1 MVITFDAENRGTPDH
16 PFVQPKATVSYE
28 SVTKDNYE
36 KRLIELNPRAADGRP
51 LKHSILLSE
60 EYPGRANPFDVLKGV
75 IILKRLLS
83 LNTNLP
89 MTIKDFHVGRQ
100 IIFPTEEDIQQGFHV
115 IDRDA
120 AQLFFEVMQYYR
132 AFEQEFN
139 RQTRFMMRQLRM
151 TGSSE

>member
-1 MVITFDAENRGTPDH
+1 MSHHFLELS
-16 PFVQPKATVSYE
+16 QVSKSYFLHG
-28 SVTKDNYE
+28 
-36 KRLIELNPRAADGRP
+36 KRI
-51 LKHSILLSE
+51 
-60 EYPGRANPFDVLKGV
+60 DVLKGV

-139 RQTRFMMRQLRM
+139 RQTQFMMRQLRM
-151 TGSSE
+151 TGNSE